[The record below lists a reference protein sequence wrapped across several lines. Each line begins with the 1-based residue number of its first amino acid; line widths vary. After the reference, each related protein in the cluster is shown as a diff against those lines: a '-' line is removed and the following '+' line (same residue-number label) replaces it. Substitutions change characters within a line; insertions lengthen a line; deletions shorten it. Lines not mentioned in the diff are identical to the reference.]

1 MSKLINLPLTDVEIG
16 FIYAVLSMN
25 AKNIEK
31 TNKPNIN
38 DRLIE
43 RIKQITEDELWAK
56 NSNNTPTLLKMH
68 WKKYKRKESKKV
80 NNQTVNFVDKYS
92 YSGSSLVWLTY
103 NYHLDFYNSKIRLT
117 LVQNGQTLI
126 EVFKR

>member
-68 WKKYKRKESKKV
+68 WKKYKRKEKMMEQK
-80 NNQTVNFVDKYS
+80 QK
-92 YSGSSLVWLTY
+92 
-103 NYHLDFYNSKIRLT
+103 
-117 LVQNGQTLI
+117 
-126 EVFKR
+126 